1 LTSRVTF
8 VRGSRVWLTAKLRRE
23 SDRVRGNFLS
33 PAAPFSDHC
42 CARFWFQLVEKVTRN
57 HIDE

>member
-1 LTSRVTF
+1 VTF